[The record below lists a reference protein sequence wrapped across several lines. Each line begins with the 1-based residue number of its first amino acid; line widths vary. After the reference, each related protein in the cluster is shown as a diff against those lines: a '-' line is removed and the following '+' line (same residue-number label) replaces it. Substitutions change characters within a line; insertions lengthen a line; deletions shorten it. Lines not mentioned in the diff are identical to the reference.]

1 MDWNSNLMLN
11 NPRLYEIFSDI
22 LLDNFL
28 TQMVLQPT
36 RAGNILDLVL
46 SNSVDIIR
54 DVQVGEPI

>member
-1 MDWNSNLMLN
+1 MRSF
-11 NPRLYEIFSDI
+11 PTYS
-22 LLDNFL
+22 DNFL

-36 RAGNILDLVL
+36 RVGNILDLVL